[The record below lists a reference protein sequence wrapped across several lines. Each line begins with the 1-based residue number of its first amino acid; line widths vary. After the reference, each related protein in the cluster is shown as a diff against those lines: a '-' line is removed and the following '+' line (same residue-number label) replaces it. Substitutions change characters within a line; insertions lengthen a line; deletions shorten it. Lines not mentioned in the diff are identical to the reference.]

1 MSDDKF
7 FNRLREDAQR
17 LRYEPEDDVMWT
29 RLASRISDRVQMQAG
44 VTHLLAAW
52 FRPIAASLA
61 ALSLAAVLTVQWTES
76 AQTPT
81 VEAMATASAPL
92 GDLTIDG
99 ETLSVD

>member
-7 FNRLREDAQR
+7 FDRLREDAQR

-29 RLASRISDRVQMQAG
+29 RLAARISDRVQMQAG

-81 VEAMATASAPL
+81 VEAMATASAPV